1 MGNTEEGLGESCW
14 ELKVEGDFMKE
25 SIIVVYERPELNDP
39 IFIEGLPGIGL
50 VGKLAAEHLINE
62 LKARKFADLYSPH
75 FLHQVLIKKDST
87 VELMK
92 NEFYYWKS
100 PDEEHRDLIIITG
113 DTQVPPTDSYGHF
126 EVVGK
131 MLEFVEQFG
140 TREIITMGGYQVPE
154 LQGEPRVLGS
164 ITHLELKERYGGYDI
179 VFREDEGGAIVGAA
193 GLLLGIGK
201 LKGMKGICLLGES
214 LGYIVDAKAAKA
226 VLNVVAKILNL
237 KIDMTALN
245 ERAKET
251 EEILRKVQE
260 MQRAML
266 EQQIPTVER
275 SEEDRGYI

>member
-1 MGNTEEGLGESCW
+1 
-14 ELKVEGDFMKE
+14 MKE
-25 SIIVVYERPELNDP
+25 TMIVVYEKPDIYDP
-39 IFIEGLPGIGL
+39 VFIEGLPGIGL
-50 VGKLAAEHLINE
+50 VGKLAAEHLIQE
-62 LKARKFADLYSPH
+62 LKAKKFAELYSPH
-75 FLHQVLIKKDST
+75 FMHQVIVKKDST
-87 VELMK
+87 VDLMR

-100 PDEEHRDLIIITG
+100 PDDEHRDLIIITG

-131 MLEFVEQFG
+131 MLDFVEQFG

-154 LQGEPRVLGS
+154 LEGEPRVLAS
-164 ITHLELKERYGGYDI
+164 FTDLETKEKYKHLPV

-201 LKGMKGICLLGES
+201 LKGMRGACFLGES

-226 VLNVVAKILNL
+226 VLSVVAQVLNL
-237 KIDMTALN
+237 EIDMSALD

-260 MQRAML
+260 MQRAMF
-266 EQQIPTVER
+266 EQQLPQPGHE
-275 SEEDRGYI
+275 EEDRGYL